1 MMPQRSTGSRQPA
14 SLDYGARHRA
24 EEAFLICLRPSSLH
38 RLAAFV
44 ALVAC
49 AAPAARAQVAAPA
62 AAASAPM
69 AAAAASSAATHAR
82 THAEVLRHAHLV
94 RLQEHLEKPEE
105 ELHRSCRFE
114 SDIVTLPPEGV
125 VALTFDD
132 GPEPGHTEAIL
143 AVLARHHVPATF
155 FLIAEK
161 AKAHPDLVAM
171 TRALPGAVI
180 GNHSWSH
187 PNFHDIP
194 EQAQAKEVDDAD
206 TLLRR
211 DLGATPL
218 FRYPYGNST
227 CETNARVRTLGY
239 RIVGWHVDSCDW
251 GYDGPTGLTP
261 AEALSCGVLAPYRHD
276 FVGHVVA
283 SVRAH
288 RGGIV
293 LMHETQHISVDNLE
307 ALITTLEGEDFRFST
322 PVAPEFTASLR

>member
-1 MMPQRSTGSRQPA
+1 LIRSR
-14 SLDYGARHRA
+14 L
-24 EEAFLICLRPSSLH
+24 LSLH
-38 RLAAFV
+38 RAVASAALAACV
-44 ALVAC
+44 AP
-49 AAPAARAQVAAPA
+49 AAPAQLAATAAPVVA
-62 AAASAPM
+62 PEPAAASA
-69 AAAAASSAATHAR
+69 ASHAR

-94 RLQEHLEKPEE
+94 RLQEHLDKPEE
-105 ELHRSCRFE
+105 DLHRSCRFE
-114 SDIVTLPPEGV
+114 SDIATLPPEGL

-194 EQAQAKEVDDAD
+194 VEAQSREVDGADA
-206 TLLRR
+206 LLRT

-251 GYDGPTGLTP
+251 GYDGPSGLTA

-283 SVRAH
+283 AVRAH
-288 RGGIV
+288 RGGVV
-293 LMHETQHISVDNLE
+293 LMHETQHISVDKLDT
-307 ALITTLEGEDFRFST
+307 LVTKLEGEGYRFST
-322 PVAPEFTASLR
+322 PAAPEFATSLR

>member
-1 MMPQRSTGSRQPA
+1 LTRSRLPF
-14 SLDYGARHRA
+14 LHRA
-24 EEAFLICLRPSSLH
+24 A
-38 RLAAFV
+38 AVVAFV
-44 ALVAC
+44 VCVA
-49 AAPAARAQVAAPA
+49 PSARAQT
-62 AAASAPM
+62 AASAAPV
-69 AAAAASSAATHAR
+69 AASAASAASHAR

-105 ELHRSCRFE
+105 DLHRTCRFE
-114 SDIVTLPPEGV
+114 SDIATLPPEGV

-161 AKAHPDLVAM
+161 AKAHPELVAAAL
-171 TRALPGAVI
+171 ALPGAVV

-194 EQAQAKEVDDAD
+194 VEAQLKEVDGADA
-206 TLLRR
+206 LLHA

-227 CETNARVRTLGY
+227 CETNERVRTLGY

-251 GYDGPTGLTP
+251 GYDGPAGLTA
-261 AEALSCGVLAPYRHD
+261 AEALSCGVLAPYRRD
-276 FVGHVVA
+276 FVGHVVS

-288 RGGIV
+288 RGGVV
-293 LMHETQHISVDNLE
+293 LMHETQHISVDNLDT
-307 ALITTLEGEDFRFST
+307 LITRLEAEGYRFST
-322 PVAPEFTASLR
+322 PIAPEFATSLR

>member
-1 MMPQRSTGSRQPA
+1 MIPFLLPF
-14 SLDYGARHRA
+14 LPRA
-24 EEAFLICLRPSSLH
+24 
-38 RLAAFV
+38 
-44 ALVAC
+44 ALV
-49 AAPAARAQVAAPA
+49 
-62 AAASAPM
+62 
-69 AAAAASSAATHAR
+69 AAAAAGIASANGQPADAAAPVAASAASAVPHAR

-105 ELHRSCRFE
+105 DLRRTCRFE
-114 SDIVTLPPEGV
+114 SDIATLPPEGV

-132 GPEPGHTEAIL
+132 GPEPGRTEEIL

-161 AKAHPDLVAM
+161 AKAHPDLVQMA
-171 TRALPGAVI
+171 RALPGAVI

-194 EQAQAKEVDDAD
+194 AEAQLKEVDDAD
-206 TLLRR
+206 GLLHA

-227 CETNARVRTLGY
+227 CETNERVRTLGY

-251 GYDGPTGLTP
+251 GYDGPSGLTA

-293 LMHETQHISVDNLE
+293 LMHETQHISVDNLDT
-307 ALITTLEGEDFRFST
+307 LITRLETEGYRFST
-322 PVAPEFTASLR
+322 PVAPEFATSLR